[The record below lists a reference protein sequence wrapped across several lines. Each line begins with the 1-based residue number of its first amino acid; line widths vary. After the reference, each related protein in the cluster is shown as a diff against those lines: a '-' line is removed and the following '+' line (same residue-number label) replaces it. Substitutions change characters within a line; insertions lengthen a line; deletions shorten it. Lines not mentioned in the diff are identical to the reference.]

1 MKSKRRLMVLALSVL
16 ICLVVAMTLT
26 ACQQFCTVTFK
37 EEGISSQTVF
47 KGGKAT
53 EPLTVRQGMRV
64 VWYTDEA
71 LTCVFDFDDVIEKD
85 VTLYPKWIST
95 APETIKVTFK
105 NNGNVIGTLSVVKGE
120 KFNPVFL
127 SANNKTLEGWQIEGE
142 SELFDFET
150 GAWQDVTLVAVW
162 SDTRELV
169 SVTFKCDDEINLEV
183 GSGGKVVAPWV
194 AEKEGY
200 EFKGWYASDSE
211 QPFDFEKLYRR
222 NRFGAQRAL

>member
-1 MKSKRRLMVLALSVL
+1 MVLALSVL

-127 SANNKTLEGWQIEGE
+127 SANNKTLEGQSWPDNRNWHT
-142 SELFDFET
+142 LF
-150 GAWQDVTLVAVW
+150 
-162 SDTRELV
+162 
-169 SVTFKCDDEINLEV
+169 
-183 GSGGKVVAPWV
+183 
-194 AEKEGY
+194 
-200 EFKGWYASDSE
+200 
-211 QPFDFEKLYRR
+211 RR
-222 NRFGAQRAL
+222 NRRIPDRSHAKWKEGLLFHLPDGMFRRS

>member
-85 VTLYPKWIST
+85 VTLYPKWISPQI
-95 APETIKVTFK
+95 API
-105 NNGNVIGTLSVVKGE
+105 
-120 KFNPVFL
+120 
-127 SANNKTLEGWQIEGE
+127 
-142 SELFDFET
+142 
-150 GAWQDVTLVAVW
+150 
-162 SDTRELV
+162 
-169 SVTFKCDDEINLEV
+169 
-183 GSGGKVVAPWV
+183 
-194 AEKEGY
+194 
-200 EFKGWYASDSE
+200 
-211 QPFDFEKLYRR
+211 
-222 NRFGAQRAL
+222 